1 MKTINLKQLT
11 RTKALKGDFDA
22 TLKVRPGKHLKRM
35 AALGTSPVLW
45 RAWTGSFALKLLVL
59 FFGMAL
65 WGCQKDKAQTTVIE
79 GRITELG
86 SFEPVR
92 VAGLRLG
99 LYKKQNA
106 MFFPAGIT
114 KIAEF
119 LTDENGEFYHEQNLD
134 SYPGAYFVELLD
146 IPNGYFALENTHY
159 LNSTALNIVQLNL
172 NKEAW
177 LKVILNNQGGGDLDY
192 FIFSINGVRYT
203 HTGGGTPYL
212 IQRVAS
218 YDTNRIVLAD
228 HRPFPE
234 IYLSFGP
241 VVPPTDTLDF
251 EIDLRPQ

>member
-11 RTKALKGDFDA
+11 RAKALKGDFDA

-99 LYKKQNA
+99 LYETGSA
-106 MFFPAGIT
+106 GFFSSYRT

-119 LTDENGEFYHEQNLD
+119 TTNDNGEFYFETHLNKNPE
-134 SYPGAYFVELLD
+134 SYFIELLER
-146 IPNGYFALENTHY
+146 PSNYFLID
-159 LNSTALNIVQLNL
+159 NIRQLSSPVLNL
-172 NKEAW
+172 VQFNLNREAW
-177 LKVILNNQGGGDLDY
+177 IRVILNNEGGGQFDY
-192 FIFSINGVRYT
+192 FVFAINGIGYS
-203 HTGGGTPYL
+203 HTGGGRPSVV
-212 IQRVAS
+212 QRVAS
-218 YDTNRIVLAD
+218 YDSCHLVFSDYRTTPETNTLF
-228 HRPFPE
+228 RPMVMPN
-234 IYLSFGP
+234 
-241 VVPPTDTLDF
+241 DTLEF